1 MKKCTSC
8 HETKRNKEFYKGH
21 NRCKVCVKK
30 YQNAYNLKKRLLEN
44 NNYEEPVGTLE
55 DSVVV
60 KPPQEYMK
68 HPTTLSNPKEL
79 AMKRMLSGAKTRARE
94 KGVDFN
100 IDYSDIQMPN
110 LCPVLKIPLVPNE
123 GAIGDSSPTLDR
135 LLPHLGYT
143 KGNVKVISSLA
154 NRIKT
159 NATSAQ
165 IYAVAEYVRI
175 IEEENI

>member
-1 MKKCTSC
+1 MKQCTEC
-8 HETKRNKEFYKGH
+8 NAKKKNKEFYKGH

-30 YQNAYNLKKRLLEN
+30 YQNDYNLRKREA
-44 NNYEEPVGTLE
+44 TLPMAQH
-55 DSVVV
+55 VV
-60 KPPQEYMK
+60 KPVKPEEPY
-68 HPTTLSNPKEL
+68 TTGNPREL
-79 AMKRMLSGAKTRARE
+79 AMKRMLSGAKARAKD
-94 KGVDFN
+94 KGIPFN
-100 IDYSDIQMPN
+100 IDYSDIQLPN

-123 GAIGDSSPTLDR
+123 GSVGDSSPTLDR

-165 IYAVAEYVRI
+165 IYAVAEYTRL

>member
-1 MKKCTSC
+1 MKKCTQC
-8 HETKRNKEFYKGH
+8 QATKKNKEFYKGH
-21 NRCKVCVKK
+21 NRCKVCVKA
-30 YQNAYNLKKRLLEN
+30 YQNDYNLRKREA
-44 NNYEEPVGTLE
+44 TLPMK
-55 DSVVV
+55 DHVV
-60 KPPQEYMK
+60 KQDV
-68 HPTTLSNPKEL
+68 PTTLTNPREL
-79 AMKRMLSGAKTRARE
+79 CMKRMLSGAKSRAKD

-123 GAIGDSSPTLDR
+123 GSVGDSSPTLDR

-165 IYAVAEYVRI
+165 IFAVAEYTRL